1 MLAPSQSF
9 QFSHVLDPARTRQV
23 KSTRKPAAGH
33 VGLMIALSDS
43 EDEAARTVR
52 EKIRDVGM
60 IQNIP
65 DGIELSD
72 DELPLLLPRVNASKS
87 SLSKAAESAS
97 NARNRQKSGIP
108 QRVARTDPSQ
118 PGWDDAGDAKKIMAS
133 LIHDNKSKDARIKSL
148 QKELLFHEKM
158 AEDECPEGD
167 SDMRNIRIKELA
179 RKSKRLTVAYE
190 RERSTVAQLQTQIKA
205 LETRLEQTS
214 PADAAVSDERLLK
227 LFSDVK
233 ALKEKLATA
242 TRKVEDERMQN
253 HTLKQ
258 EIRNLQRVLAHEV
271 GDSCNLEK
279 LLRGDS
285 QAKGRAEQIVLLK
298 DKIKDL
304 SKKLLAASSRSPEA
318 KSGAEGDHNGIY
330 RLELSKKKEL
340 DKANQELDAAK
351 MECVE
356 LKKKNDALAARTKY
370 LSRTDCRI
378 LENANKDAKSKIGI
392 LLKKGSNDDHL
403 IVALKSELN
412 KCKNVVSPSND
423 KTLLLLMQKEQE
435 IAALRCSVAKLE
447 SRQTSAVSLFED
459 SPDGAS
465 TARLLAV
472 VESLQSEV
480 ESLRSTKAAVESQ
493 LQEER
498 HASNCLRVKMK
509 RELGK
514 PGAKATATKKS
525 EVVEELRESI
535 DILTDENE
543 ALKLSIQLSN
553 DSKMADL
560 KLYQELL
567 DQTRRQLEAFSNDE

>member
-1 MLAPSQSF
+1 
-9 QFSHVLDPARTRQV
+9 
-23 KSTRKPAAGH
+23 
-33 VGLMIALSDS
+33 
-43 EDEAARTVR
+43 
-52 EKIRDVGM
+52 
-60 IQNIP
+60 
-65 DGIELSD
+65 
-72 DELPLLLPRVNASKS
+72 
-87 SLSKAAESAS
+87 
-97 NARNRQKSGIP
+97 
-108 QRVARTDPSQ
+108 
-118 PGWDDAGDAKKIMAS
+118 
-133 LIHDNKSKDARIKSL
+133 
-148 QKELLFHEKM
+148 
-158 AEDECPEGD
+158 
-167 SDMRNIRIKELA
+167 
-179 RKSKRLTVAYE
+179 
-190 RERSTVAQLQTQIKA
+190 
-205 LETRLEQTS
+205 
-214 PADAAVSDERLLK
+214 
-227 LFSDVK
+227 
-233 ALKEKLATA
+233 
-242 TRKVEDERMQN
+242 
-253 HTLKQ
+253 
-258 EIRNLQRVLAHEV
+258 
-271 GDSCNLEK
+271 

-298 DKIKDL
+298 EKIKDL

-318 KSGAEGDHNGIY
+318 GSAKSGPEGDHNGIY

-370 LSRTDCRI
+370 LCRSHRRI
-378 LENANKDAKSKIGI
+378 LENAIKDAKTKIGI
-392 LLKKGSNDDHL
+392 LLKKGSNDDNL

-423 KTLLLLMQKEQE
+423 KTLQLLMQKEQE
-435 IAALRCSVAKLE
+435 IAALRSSVAKLE
-447 SRQTSAVSLFED
+447 SRQTSSVSLFED

-514 PGAKATATKKS
+514 PGAKATATKRS

-535 DILTDENE
+535 DVLTDENE
-543 ALKLSIQLSN
+543 ALKCTVSSLTLVSIQSSN